1 MLERF
6 INGLRNVKVP
16 DCSDLAEYIV
26 QCTLTFAS
34 LSNFLGDP
42 ERFPNKDINK
52 VVKEMRFLM
61 ARKGIPLVAGNWD
74 FAELSFAMIE
84 RQGRNL
90 PILIAPKDYVAK
102 VKKDPIW
109 QLGMVASKA
118 VLIKDFFSGMIPDPS
133 ETSSEVRL
141 LTGAFCAE
149 TLLTLNKMA
158 GEEGIE
164 WQPSEIGRQVL
175 EAYPEGLKSLPPGLY
190 QPNLVTFSSDTPND

>member
-6 INGLRNVKVP
+6 INGLREAKVP
-16 DCSDLAEYIV
+16 DCSDLTEYTA
-26 QCTLTFAS
+26 QCVLTFAF

-42 ERFPNKDINK
+42 EKFPNKDINK
-52 VVKEMRFLM
+52 VVKEMKFLM
-61 ARKGIPLVAGNWD
+61 AKGRIPLVTGSWD
-74 FAELSFAMIE
+74 VDELSFGMVE
-84 RQGRNL
+84 RRGRSM
-90 PILIAPKDYVAK
+90 PILLIPKNYLAK
-102 VKKDPIW
+102 VKDDPVW
-109 QLGMVASKA
+109 QLGIVAAKA

-149 TLLTLNKMA
+149 TLLTLKKMA

-164 WQPSEIGRQVL
+164 WQPSETGRQVL
-175 EAYPEGLKSLPPGLY
+175 EAYPEGLKSLPLGLY

>member
-6 INGLRNVKVP
+6 INGLREAKVP
-16 DCSDLAEYIV
+16 DCSDLTEYTT
-26 QCTLTFAS
+26 QCVLTFAF
-34 LSNFLGDP
+34 LSNFLGDS

-61 ARKGIPLVAGNWD
+61 STRGIPLVVGSWNVD
-74 FAELSFAMIE
+74 ELSFAIME
-84 RQGRNL
+84 RRGRMV
-90 PILIAPKDYVAK
+90 PFLIPPKDYLAK
-102 VKKDPIW
+102 VKRDPIW
-109 QLGMVASKA
+109 QLGVIASKA
-118 VLIKDFFSGMIPDPS
+118 VFIKDFFSGMIPDPS

-149 TLLTLNKMA
+149 TLLTLKKMA

-164 WQPSEIGRQVL
+164 WQPSESERQIL
-175 EAYPEGLKSLPPGLY
+175 EAYPEGLKSLPLGLY